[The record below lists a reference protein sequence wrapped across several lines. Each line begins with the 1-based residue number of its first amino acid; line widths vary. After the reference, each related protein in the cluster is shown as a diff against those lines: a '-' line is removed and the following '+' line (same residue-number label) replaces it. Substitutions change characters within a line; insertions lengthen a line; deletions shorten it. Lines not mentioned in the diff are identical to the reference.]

1 MVLLESASLGHT
13 VYITSY
19 CAKLRQFLPE
29 SKVVD
34 KFENYFNYL
43 ADTGVEFTRKNGKFP
58 CPGNGPFLVNHM
70 IKYIE
75 CYVNVHRPKNDEE

>member
-1 MVLLESASLGHT
+1 LTKLL
-13 VYITSY
+13 
-19 CAKLRQFLPE
+19 
-29 SKVVD
+29 
-34 KFENYFNYL
+34 FENYFNYL